1 MYDIGHEQTTTN
13 MHMAN
18 RLNCNAFG
26 REERGEAYTKVTFY
40 IPI

>member
-13 MHMAN
+13 MAN
-18 RLNCNAFG
+18 RLNCNAFV